1 MSNSGASYSDHND
14 NGGNSPQNAA
24 AAHRTITLRIS
35 RSNPQHDAD
44 VRGYDEFDVPFEKW
58 TTVLDAILEVKKRL
72 DHSVAVRYSCR
83 QATCGSCG
91 MMINGRP
98 RLACFTKIDELGSD
112 TITVEPLQNF
122 PVIRDLAVGFDALFE
137 NHRSINPYLD
147 RSDTELDDVPNDN
160 LKEYTQTPEEL
171 EKYIQ
176 FANCIKCG
184 LCNAACPTMATDSS
198 FLGPQAL
205 AQAYRYVG
213 DSRDKGKDSR
223 LRVIDDSH
231 GIWRCHFAGSCSQVC
246 PKGVDPAMGIQML
259 RGYMLGFGRR
269 ND

>member
-1 MSNSGASYSDHND
+1 MSSVTSSSSSNETSQ
-14 NGGNSPQNAA
+14 P
-24 AAHRTITLRIS
+24 RTITLRIA
-35 RSNPQHDAD
+35 RSNPQSEKDANTITS
-44 VRGYDEFDVPFEKW
+44 GFDEFDVQYEKW
-58 TTVLDAILEVKKRL
+58 TTVLDAILEVKKKL
-72 DHSVAVRYSCR
+72 DHSIAVRYSCR

-98 RLACFTKIDELGSD
+98 RLACFTKIDELDSS
-112 TITVEPLQNF
+112 TVTTEPLQNY
-122 PVIRDLAVGFDALFE
+122 PVIRDLAVGFDSLFDK
-137 NHRSINPYLD
+137 HRSINPYLD
-147 RSDTELDDVPNDN
+147 RDDTELDNITDPRS
-160 LKEYTQTPEEL
+160 LKEYPQSPKEL
-171 EKYIQ
+171 ESYIQ

-184 LCNAACPTMATDSS
+184 LCNAACPTMATDST

-223 LRVIDDSH
+223 LKVIDDSH

-259 RGYMLGFGRR
+259 RGYMLGFRK
-269 ND
+269 

>member
-1 MSNSGASYSDHND
+1 MPAALTAAGGAGYSK
-14 NGGNSPQNAA
+14 
-24 AAHRTITLRIS
+24 TITLRIA
-35 RSNPQHDAD
+35 RSNPGHDSS
-44 VRGYDEFDVPFEKW
+44 VRGFDEFDVPYEKW

-72 DHSVAVRYSCR
+72 DPSVAVRYSCR

-98 RLACFTKIDELGSD
+98 RLACFTKVEELGTH
-112 TITVEPLQNF
+112 TIVVEPLQNF
-122 PVIRDLAVGFDALFE
+122 PVIRDLAVGFDRLFDS
-137 NHRSINPYLD
+137 HRSVKPYLSRD
-147 RSDTELDDVPNDN
+147 DTELDGAAAAVGGGRGGQ
-160 LKEYTQTPEEL
+160 KEYMQTPKEL
-171 EKYIQ
+171 ERYIQ

-205 AQAYRYVG
+205 AQAYRYAA
-213 DSRDKGKDSR
+213 DSRDRGRDSR
-223 LRVIDDSH
+223 LKVIDDSH

-259 RGYMLGFGRR
+259 RGYMLGFAR
-269 ND
+269 D

>member
-1 MSNSGASYSDHND
+1 MILTASTSTASGSSAYRH
-14 NGGNSPQNAA
+14 
-24 AAHRTITLRIS
+24 TITLRIA
-35 RSNPQHDAD
+35 RSNPQHEKKDGA
-44 VRGYDEFDVPFEKW
+44 VTKGFDEFDVPYEKW
-58 TTVLDAILEVKKRL
+58 TTVLDAILEVKKTL

-98 RLACFTKIDELGSD
+98 RLACFTKITELNTSVV
-112 TITVEPLQNF
+112 TVEPLQNF
-122 PVIRDLAVGFDALFE
+122 PVIRDLAVGFDKLFD
-137 NHRSINPYLD
+137 NHRRINPYLD
-147 RSDTELDDVPNDN
+147 RDDTELDHITDPRG
-160 LKEYTQTPEEL
+160 LKEYPQTPEEL

-184 LCNAACPTMATDSS
+184 LCNAACPTMATDST

-213 DSRDKGKDSR
+213 DSRDRGKDSR
-223 LRVIDDSH
+223 LKVIDDSH

-259 RGYMLGFGRR
+259 RGYMLGFGK
-269 ND
+269 